1 MVPARIWGRDIEMQG
16 SPWTFVLYKRAFG
29 GDLLS
34 DFLAAT
40 KKDPLELDD
49 YLKVCWA
56 MCRTRS
62 DEVADFGQWCNGF
75 PDFTLA
81 DGEGAAF
88 VSVVDSAVVAE
99 LFRSRETRFQRFR
112 RKLCEGRLGRLS
124 GRLRSRKARILAR
137 RGARDADE

>member
-1 MVPARIWGRDIEMQG
+1 MVEARVWGRDIEMQG
-16 SPWTFVLYKRAFG
+16 SPWTFVVYKRAFG

-34 DFLAAT
+34 DIIAAS

-62 DEVADFGQWCNGF
+62 DEVAEFGRWCGEF
-75 PDFTLA
+75 PDFTMA

-88 VSVVDSAVVAE
+88 VSVVDSAVMAE
-99 LFRSRETRFQRFR
+99 LFRPRETRIERFR
-112 RKLCEGRLGRLS
+112 RKLREGWLGRLS
-124 GRLRSRKARILAR
+124 RRLRARADGLLA
-137 RGARDADE
+137 